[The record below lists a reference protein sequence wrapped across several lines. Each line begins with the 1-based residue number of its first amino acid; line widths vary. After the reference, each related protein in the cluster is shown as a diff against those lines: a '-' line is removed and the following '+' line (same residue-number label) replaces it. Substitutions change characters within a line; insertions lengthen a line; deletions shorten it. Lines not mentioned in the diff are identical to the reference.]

1 MAFSRVFPAMV
12 AIAAGLVLVGC
23 SQRSNPEVVTSA
35 VEESGGPGTEAS
47 SRDVR
52 NVRWW
57 SDESILAELQL
68 TDDQVRRIHEV
79 MRVSSRHD
87 GEQRQRERRLS
98 VNYLRAL
105 AQEPYD
111 PALVDRV
118 SERLIGVL
126 SERSRRRVEDLR
138 AVRDVLTQEQWTRLW
153 EVAPRAVQIGRV
165 RVVRGPKVSV
175 SDTEEA
181 PTSTP

>member
-1 MAFSRVFPAMV
+1 
-12 AIAAGLVLVGC
+12 
-23 SQRSNPEVVTSA
+23 
-35 VEESGGPGTEAS
+35 
-47 SRDVR
+47 
-52 NVRWW
+52 
-57 SDESILAELQL
+57 
-68 TDDQVRRIHEV
+68 

-87 GEQRQRERRLS
+87 SEQRQRERRLS

-111 PALVDRV
+111 PALIDRV